1 MSSRLVLILWLVAIA
16 LGGAVFAVKSKQG
29 DQALNLIRRTG
40 GQTLLEH
47 FPAADVTSI
56 AINGAEGTV
65 HLQKKDGKWVVIERE
80 GYPANVSTVHDLL
93 RTVEELKVID
103 GIEAGPAYAS
113 RFGMEETSAN
123 PAERGLTVAFADA
136 NGKELAKL
144 SVGKTLGAEPAN
156 PMMGGGA
163 SGRFV
168 RNHADDSGI
177 YKTGEM
183 FASLSAEPKRW
194 LAEDFLQVQKPVA
207 VSVTQPGKDELA
219 WKLTRE
225 NEEANFTLAD
235 AKSEEKPEASTLTP
249 FKSLLSYSRFDDVA
263 SPAEI
268 EKRADASRKQTAT
281 IVTVEGF
288 TYTLTLTPAKS
299 AGKKATDAEAPSE
312 NPYFLTVKV
321 DATLP
326 KERKKEADEKPED
339 AQQKDAAF
347 TSRLKELQDKLAKEK
362 ALESRTFEVTHSTVD
377 ALLKDRASFFQKEAA
392 PARPAMSPMMFP
404 GGR

>member
-1 MSSRLVLILWLVAIA
+1 MSSRLVLILWLVVIA

-29 DQALNLIRRTG
+29 DQARSLIRRTG
-40 GQTLLEH
+40 GQTLLEQ
-47 FPAADVTSI
+47 FPAAEVASI
-56 AINGAEGTV
+56 AITGAEGTV
-65 HLQKKDGKWVVIERE
+65 HLQKKDGKWVVTERD

-113 RFGMEETSAN
+113 RFGMEETSTN

-163 SGRFV
+163 SGRFI

-177 YKTGEM
+177 YKTSEL
-183 FASLSAEPKRW
+183 FASVSAEPKRW
-194 LAEDFLQVQKPVA
+194 LAEDFIEVQKPVA
-207 VSVTQPGKDELA
+207 VSVTQRGKDELA

-235 AKSEEKPEASTLTP
+235 AKPEEKPEASTLAP
-249 FKSLLSYSRFDDVA
+249 FKSLLSYSRFDDVVSA
-263 SPAEI
+263 IDVA
-268 EKRADASRKQTAT
+268 KRADITRKQTAT
-281 IVTVEGF
+281 IITVEGF
-288 TYTLTLTPAKS
+288 TYTLTLTPAKPAEKAADS
-299 AGKKATDAEAPSE
+299 EAGNE

-321 DATLP
+321 EATLP

-347 TSRLKELQDKLAKEK
+347 ASRLKELQDKLAKEK
-362 ALESRTFEVTHSTVD
+362 ALEGRTFEVTHSTVD

-392 PARPAMSPMMFP
+392 PARPAMPPTMLP

>member
-1 MSSRLVLILWLVAIA
+1 MSSRLVLILWLIVIA

-29 DQALNLIRRTG
+29 EQARSLIRRTG
-40 GQTLLEH
+40 GQTLLDQ
-47 FPAADVTSI
+47 FPATDVASI
-56 AINGAEGTV
+56 AITGADGTV
-65 HLQKKDGKWVVIERE
+65 HLLKKDGKWIVSERD
-80 GYPANVSTVHDLL
+80 GYPANVSTIHDLL

-113 RFGMEETSAN
+113 RFGMEETSTN
-123 PAERGLTVAFADA
+123 PAERGTTVAFADA

-163 SGRFV
+163 SGRFI

-177 YKTGEM
+177 YKTSEL
-183 FASLSAEPKRW
+183 FASLSPEPKRW

-207 VSVTQPGKDELA
+207 VSVTQRGKDELA

-235 AKSEEKPEASTLTP
+235 AKPEEKPEASTLTP

-263 SPAEI
+263 SAAEV
-268 EKRADASRKQTAT
+268 EKRADVTRKQTAT
-281 IVTVEGF
+281 LVTVEGF
-288 TYTLTLTPAKS
+288 TYTLTLTPAKP
-299 AGKKATDAEAPSE
+299 AEKKAADTETAGE
-312 NPYFLTVKV
+312 NTYFLTVKV
-321 DATLP
+321 DAALP

-347 TSRLKELQDKLAKEK
+347 ASRLKELQDKLAKEK
-362 ALESRTFEVTHSTVD
+362 ALEGRTFEVTHSTVD
-377 ALLKDRASFFQKEAA
+377 ALLKDRASFFQKEAP
-392 PARPAMSPMMFP
+392 PARPAMSPMRFP
-404 GGR
+404 GSR

>member
-1 MSSRLVLILWLVAIA
+1 MSSRLVLILWLVTIA

-29 DQALNLIRRTG
+29 DQARSLIRRMG
-40 GQTLLEH
+40 GQTLLEQ
-47 FPAADVTSI
+47 FPAAEVASI
-56 AINGAEGTV
+56 AITGAEGSV
-65 HLQKKDGKWVVIERE
+65 HLQKKDGKWIVSERD

-123 PAERGLTVAFADA
+123 PAERGLTVALADA

-144 SVGKTLGAEPAN
+144 SVGKTLGAEPAS

-177 YKTGEM
+177 YKTSEL

-194 LAEDFLQVQKPVA
+194 LAEEFIQVQKPVA
-207 VSVTQPGKDELA
+207 VSVTQRGKDELA

-235 AKSEEKPEASTLTP
+235 AKPEEKPEASTLAP
-249 FKSLLSYSRFDDVA
+249 FKNLLSYTRFDDVVSA
-263 SPAEI
+263 AEV
-268 EKRADASRKQTAT
+268 EKRADASRKQTAM

-288 TYTLTLTPAKS
+288 TYTLTLTPAKPTE
-299 AGKKATDAEAPSE
+299 KKATDSE
-312 NPYFLTVKV
+312 TANENTYFLTVKV

-326 KERKKEADEKPED
+326 KERKKEADEKPDD

-347 TSRLKELQDKLAKEK
+347 ASRLKELQDKLAKEK
-362 ALESRTFEVTHSTVD
+362 ALEGRTFEVTHSTVD
-377 ALLKDRASFFQKEAA
+377 ALIKDRASFFQKEAA

-404 GGR
+404 GAR

>member
-16 LGGAVFAVKSKQG
+16 LGGAVFAVKSNQR
-29 DQALNLIRRTG
+29 DQARSLIRRNS
-40 GQTLLEH
+40 GQTLFEK
-47 FPAADVTSI
+47 FPAADVASI
-56 AINGAEGTV
+56 AITGAEGTA
-65 HLQKKDGKWVVIERE
+65 HLRKKDGKWVVTDRE
-80 GYPANVSTVHDLL
+80 DYTANVGTVHDLL

-113 RFGMEETSAN
+113 RFGMEETSSD

-144 SVGKTLGAEPAN
+144 SVGKALGAEPAN

-168 RNHADDSGI
+168 RDHADDSGI
-177 YKTGEM
+177 YKTSEI

-194 LAEDFLQVQKPVA
+194 LAEDFLLVQKPVA
-207 VSVTQPGKDELA
+207 ISVTQPGKDELA

-225 NEEANFTLAD
+225 NEEAAFSLAD
-235 AKSEEKPEASTLTP
+235 AKPEEKPEATSLAP
-249 FKSLLSYSRFDDVA
+249 YKSLLSYARFEDIV
-263 SPAEI
+263 PAAEA
-268 EKRADASRKQTAT
+268 EKRSETGRRQTAIIT
-281 IVTVEGF
+281 TVEGF
-288 TYTLTLTPAKS
+288 TYELTLTPAKP
-299 AGKKATDAEAPSE
+299 AEKKADAETPNEAT
-312 NPYFLTVKV
+312 YFLTVKV
-321 DATLP
+321 DASLP

-347 TSRLKELQDKLAKEK
+347 ASRLKELQDKLAKEK
-362 ALESRTFEVTHSTVD
+362 ALEGRTFEVSRSTVD
-377 ALLKDRASFFQKEAA
+377 ALLKDRAAFFQKEA
-392 PARPAMSPMMFP
+392 PPSRPAASPMMFP

>member
-1 MSSRLVLILWLVAIA
+1 MSSRLVLVLWLAAIA

-29 DQALNLIRRTG
+29 DQARSLIRRMG
-40 GQTLLEH
+40 GQTLLER
-47 FPAADVTSI
+47 FPAAEVASI
-56 AINGAEGTV
+56 GINGAEGSV
-65 HLQKKDGKWVVIERE
+65 HLQKKDGKWVVVERE
-80 GYPANVSTVHDLL
+80 GYPANVSMVHDLL

-113 RFGMEETSAN
+113 RFGMEETSTD

-177 YKTGEM
+177 YKTGEL

-194 LAEDFLQVQKPVA
+194 LAEDFLQVQKPA
-207 VSVTQPGKDELA
+207 TVSVTQPGKDELA

-235 AKSEEKPEASTLTP
+235 AKPEEKPEASTLAP

-263 SPAEI
+263 STAEV
-268 EKRADASRKQTAT
+268 EKRADTSRKQTAT
-281 IVTVEGF
+281 LVTVEGF
-288 TYTLTLTPAKS
+288 TYTLTLTPAK
-299 AGKKATDAEAPSE
+299 PSE
-312 NPYFLTVKV
+312 KKSADVQAPAENTYFLTVKV

-326 KERKKEADEKPED
+326 KERKKEADEKPDD
-339 AQQKDAAF
+339 AKQKDDAF
-347 TSRLKELQDKLAKEK
+347 STRLKELQDKLAKEK
-362 ALESRTFEVTHSTVD
+362 ALEGRTFEVTRSTVD
-377 ALLKDRASFFQKEAA
+377 ALLKDRASFFQKAAA
-392 PARPAMSPMMFP
+392 PARPAMSPMMMP
-404 GGR
+404 GAR

>member
-1 MSSRLVLILWLVAIA
+1 MSSRLVLILWLIVIA

-29 DQALNLIRRTG
+29 EQARSLIRRMG
-40 GQTLLEH
+40 GQTLLEQ
-47 FPAADVTSI
+47 FPAAEVASI
-56 AINGAEGTV
+56 AIDGVDGTV
-65 HLQKKDGKWVVIERE
+65 HLQKKDGKWIVTERD
-80 GYPANVSTVHDLL
+80 GYPANVNTIHDLL

-113 RFGMEETSAN
+113 RFGMAETSTN
-123 PAERGLTVAFADA
+123 PAERGMTVAFVDA

-177 YKTGEM
+177 YKTSEL

-235 AKSEEKPEASTLTP
+235 AKPEEKPEASTLTP
-249 FKSLLSYSRFDDVA
+249 FKNLLSYSRFDDVA
-263 SPAEI
+263 SAAEV

-281 IVTVEGF
+281 LITVEGF
-288 TYTLTLTPAKS
+288 TYTLTLTPAKP
-299 AGKKATDAEAPSE
+299 AEKKATAETAGE
-312 NPYFLTVKV
+312 NTYFLTVKV

-347 TSRLKELQDKLAKEK
+347 ASRLKELQDKLAKEK
-362 ALESRTFEVTHSTVD
+362 TLEGRTFEVTHSTVD

-392 PARPAMSPMMFP
+392 PARPAMPPMMFP
-404 GGR
+404 GGQ